1 MERQPRRQ
9 QKLETVE
16 LLICLILIAISG
28 FLSSSEIALFSLS
41 KHQLKALRER
51 FKTSYKLIKKLLG
64 DPSGILVTVLIV
76 NEVVN
81 ISLSTIVTRA
91 ISEHQSSDFV
101 QFFKRG
107 IFSEAPDWGFEILLG
122 LLIATP
128 IVLFLGEITPK
139 VVAARAN
146 TLIAPL
152 TVRPLHLLYRV
163 MTPIRL
169 IVQNILRFIIW
180 AVNAKNSK
188 APNDHGN
195 AKIREEDFISMVEEA
210 HKEGDVQSSELE
222 LIKNVF
228 DIDDTPV
235 SEISKPLFKTFTLP
249 QNTTL
254 QQALIAMRDET
265 QGQKFS
271 RIPVT
276 GKNKNDIIG
285 VLYSKDLL
293 VAKLER
299 DPPQTPISSLL
310 WKPFLVSES
319 MRINS
324 VFRKMKKQRIHMA
337 ITTNDKGVPVGIVTM
352 NDVLEAMLDELLG
365 DEEGEEHL

>member
-1 MERQPRRQ
+1 MEQQPRRQ
-9 QKLETVE
+9 QNLETVE
-16 LLICLILIAISG
+16 VLICLILIAISG

-41 KHQLKALRER
+41 KHQLKALRDR

-64 DPSGILVTVLIV
+64 DPSGILVTVLIL

-81 ISLSTIVTRA
+81 ISLSTIITRA
-91 ISEHQSSDFV
+91 IAEHGNSGFV
-101 QFFKRG
+101 QYFKLG
-107 IFSEAPDWGFEILLG
+107 VFSEVPDWGFEILLG

-128 IVLFLGEITPK
+128 IVLFMGEITPK
-139 VVAARAN
+139 VIAARAN
-146 TLIAPL
+146 TLVAPL
-152 TVRPLHLLYRV
+152 TARPLHLLYQV
-163 MTPIRL
+163 MTPIRF
-169 IVQNILRFIIW
+169 IVQNILRFILW
-180 AVNAKNSK
+180 AMNVKESRV
-188 APNDHGN
+188 PNGN
-195 AKIREEDFISMVEEA
+195 GANKIREEDFISMVEEA

-235 SEISKPLFKTFTLP
+235 SEISTPLFKAFTLP

-265 QGQKFS
+265 LGQKFS

-299 DPPQTPISSLL
+299 EPPQTPITSLL
-310 WKPFLVSES
+310 WKPFLVSENL
-319 MRINS
+319 RINS

-337 ITTNDKGVPVGIVTM
+337 ITTNDKGTPVGIVTM
-352 NDVLEAMLDELLG
+352 SDVLEAMLDELLG
-365 DEEGEEHL
+365 EEEVGEIS